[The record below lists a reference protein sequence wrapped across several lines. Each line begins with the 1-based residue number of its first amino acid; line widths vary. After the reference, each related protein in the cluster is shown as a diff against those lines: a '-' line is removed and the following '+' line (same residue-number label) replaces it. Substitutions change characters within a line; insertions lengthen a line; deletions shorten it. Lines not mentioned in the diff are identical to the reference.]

1 MKELSSSNST
11 ISSILKSSLSSLNWK
26 LFSFV
31 LLIIVMIATLNIIT
45 NTLATDSFGD
55 KQYYVGK
62 KNQQGSEGSGIESA
76 TTTNTTK
83 YVAVVSGSQQQEK
96 KNIKLLSSS
105 TTPITDL
112 GTEAK
117 NNNNW

>member
-45 NTLATDSFGD
+45 NTLATDSFAH

-62 KNQQGSEGSGIESA
+62 KNQQGSEGSGIESV

-83 YVAVVSGSQQQEK
+83 HVAVVSGSQQQQQQQQQLFNSQ
-96 KNIKLLSSS
+96 KNI
-105 TTPITDL
+105 
-112 GTEAK
+112 
-117 NNNNW
+117 